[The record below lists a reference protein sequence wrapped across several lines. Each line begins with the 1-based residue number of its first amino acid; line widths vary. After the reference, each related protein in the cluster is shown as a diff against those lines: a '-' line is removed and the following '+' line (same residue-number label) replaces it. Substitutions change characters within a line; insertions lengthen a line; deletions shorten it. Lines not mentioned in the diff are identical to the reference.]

1 MVIYIG
7 GNLEEKTL
15 NNILIDMINIGA
27 TGTPYTFSLYIKDK
41 TDAVSP
47 YYLKMEKGDDDS
59 VRYFE
64 LINSST
70 SDDYNTFMIDPSDLK
85 AGDYTATIL
94 TAITGGAEIMTGRS
108 RVAQI
113 TTEIPQTVFQPTNN
127 KIVFND

>member
-1 MVIYIG
+1 
-7 GNLEEKTL
+7 
-15 NNILIDMINIGA
+15 MINIGA

-64 LINSST
+64 ITNTST
-70 SDDYNTFMIDPSDLK
+70 SNDYNTFLIDPADLK

-94 TAITGGAEIMTGRS
+94 TAITGGQQIITGRA
-108 RVAQI
+108 RVAQAS
-113 TTEIPQTVFQPTNN
+113 TQIPQTIFQPTNN
-127 KIVFND
+127 KIVFDE